1 MPVLKIV
8 TKFGRPYVVSSTGA
22 AALPQPQPQPP
33 PPELQNWWRTQLE
46 PFSFSIFF
54 RFFVLDCSLSTIF
67 PSLFAS

>member
-22 AALPQPQPQPP
+22 AALPQPP